1 MARRGPAKLDTIQW
15 DAMGQKRAVSTLDCI
30 ALDCDPHLVDQSG
43 VVSLLAHDDADLDG
57 VFGVAQQS
65 EGA

>member
-1 MARRGPAKLDTIQW
+1 
-15 DAMGQKRAVSTLDCI
+15 MGYDGTEESSQHI